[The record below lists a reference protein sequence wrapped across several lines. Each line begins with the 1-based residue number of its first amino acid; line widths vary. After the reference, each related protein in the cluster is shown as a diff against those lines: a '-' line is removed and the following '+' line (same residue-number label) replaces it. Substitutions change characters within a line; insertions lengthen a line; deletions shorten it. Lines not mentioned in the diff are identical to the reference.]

1 LPKKIKLYDDNGHE
15 IITDTIDPRL
25 GKRIREVR
33 RAKEMTIKEL
43 ADIIGCSPT
52 HVTRIET
59 AKRRIDSTSLLVK
72 FAQALGLPSEELITL
87 AGMGVADVNSLTQVA
102 YPGVKTEK
110 QKEVLDELSKLIT
123 NMNLTNEQL
132 DILLMQATAFAEYC
146 NRNNFS
152 AETES
157 K

>member
-1 LPKKIKLYDDNGHE
+1 MPKKIKLYDDNGHE

>member
-1 LPKKIKLYDDNGHE
+1 MPRKIKLYDDNGQE
-15 IITDTIDPRL
+15 LQSDIIDPRL

-43 ADIIGCSPT
+43 ADMIGCSPT

-87 AGMGVADVNSLTQVA
+87 AGMGVTDVTSLTQVA
-102 YPGVKTEK
+102 YPGVKTDK
-110 QKEVLDELSKLIT
+110 QKEVLNELSKLVT
-123 NMNLTNEQL
+123 NMNLTDEQL
-132 DILLMQATAFAEYC
+132 DSLLVQATAFAEYC
-146 NRNNFS
+146 SRNN
-152 AETES
+152 AYETDD
-157 K
+157 